1 MAIEKV
7 APRTRREMTPTTG
20 ISRFS
25 DMLDRFFEDAFQ
37 IRSLGGDGFTP
48 KVDVSETETHYNY
61 EIALP
66 GMKKEDIHI
75 NVDDNLLTISGE
87 RKVEDKKK
95 KEGRYHMVENYYG
108 AFERALTLP
117 RNTRL
122 DSIDATYEDG
132 ILKVSIEKEEKGSGK
147 EIKVK

>member
-7 APRTRREMTPTTG
+7 APGTRREMAPTTG

-25 DMLDRFFEDAFQ
+25 DMLDRFFEDAFHM
-37 IRSLGGDGFTP
+37 RPWGSDGFTP
-48 KVDVSETETHYNY
+48 RVDVSETDTHYNY
-61 EIALP
+61 EVALP
-66 GMKKEDIHI
+66 GMKKEDIHL
-75 NVDDNLLTISGE
+75 NVDDNILTISGE
-87 RKVEDKKK
+87 RTFEDEKK

-117 RNTRL
+117 RNAKL
-122 DSIDATYEDG
+122 DSINATYEDG
-132 ILKVSIEKEEKGSGK
+132 ILMVSVEKQEKGSGK